1 MNNSPVDPVPAEY
14 SISYLSRVAGISSRT
29 LRHYDHIGLLVPDH
43 VAQNGYR
50 FYTQNQLVRLQRI
63 LLLRDMGLKLE
74 SITEILDDQRD
85 EREALA
91 EHVQQLQTQRR
102 IIDRQITTL
111 ERTISALEN
120 GEEMKPETSFDGF
133 NEQYKEEVTQRWGAK
148 AYNDSNQWWRSKS
161 AEEQAGF
168 FQQVRELNEAWIRAG
183 EQNVRAD
190 SDAAQSL
197 AARHVQWLRSV
208 PGTPLDSSD
217 LEQRR
222 AYVSSLSEM
231 YVADDRF
238 AKNYGGHAELVRD
251 ALKAYVQ
258 KAADL

>member
-1 MNNSPVDPVPAEY
+1 MNNSPVDPIPAEY

-29 LRHYDHIGLLVPDH
+29 LRHYDHIRLLVPDH

-74 SITEILDDQRD
+74 SITEILEHQRD

-111 ERTISALEN
+111 ELTISALEN
-120 GEEMKPETSFDGF
+120 GVGMKPETSFDGF

-148 AYNDSNQWWRSKS
+148 AYKDSNQWWRRKS

-190 SDAAQSL
+190 SDVAQSL

-208 PGTPLDSSD
+208 PGTPLDSAD
-217 LEQRR
+217 LEQHR

-231 YVADDRF
+231 YVADERF
-238 AKNYGGHAELVRD
+238 AKNYGNHAELVRD
-251 ALKAYVQ
+251 ALKVYVQ
-258 KAADL
+258 KAADF